1 VRIVDRTTVA
11 DVAIY
16 VADRIVRA
24 VDSGVTVL
32 GVATGAS
39 PIPTYVELARR
50 SALGEID
57 LRHCH
62 LVLLDEYIGI
72 PQDDPLSFRSTIMR
86 QVAEPLGIP
95 PTRVHGP
102 DGTADDLD
110 AACDRFEQRI
120 TELGGVGLQV
130 LGIGRNGHIGFNEP
144 GTPRELCARVAELS
158 ATTLAD
164 NAAVFA
170 GSDTPVPTRA
180 ITQGIATIS
189 SADAIVLIATGAT
202 KANAIR
208 RLSRGEDSLDL
219 PASALLHHRDTTV
232 LIDADCRAAMV

>member
-1 VRIVDRTTVA
+1 VNVVDRTTLG

-16 VADRIVRA
+16 VADRIAGA
-24 VDSGVTVL
+24 VESGVTVL

-50 SALGEID
+50 SNRGEID
-57 LRHCH
+57 LRRCH

-72 PQDDPLSFRSTIMR
+72 PRGDLLSFHATIVR
-86 QVAEPLGIP
+86 QLAEPLGIP
-95 PTRVHGP
+95 SAQVHGP
-102 DGTADDLD
+102 DGMADDLD
-110 AACDRFEQRI
+110 AACEQFEQRI

-144 GTPRELCARVAELS
+144 GTPRELPAHIAELS

-164 NAAVFA
+164 NADVFA
-170 GSDTPVPTRA
+170 GSATPAPTRA

-189 SADAIVLIATGAT
+189 RADAIVLIATGAA
-202 KANAIR
+202 KANPIQ
-208 RLSRGEDSLDL
+208 RLSRGEDTLDL
-219 PASALLHHRDTTV
+219 PASALLHHHDTTIV
-232 LIDADCRAAMV
+232 IDRACRAALR